1 MKKKKAR
8 LVIVSQNPA
17 LYGHRKPTL
26 KTNFKMVGKIVLAT
40 HRAARSREPEK
51 ERQEKEQVYIW
62 PLFPSSFPLRKHIL
76 LLADCGGQYVCCTRE
91 RGL

>member
-1 MKKKKAR
+1 M
-8 LVIVSQNPA
+8 L
-17 LYGHRKPTL
+17 RK
-26 KTNFKMVGKIVLAT
+26 IELAV

-91 RGL
+91 REDFSERPLGSRQKNTQQ